1 LYQLSDSLHE
11 LQTSLKKN
19 VNPYLDR
26 VGRISRNILLDV
38 EDAILKT
45 KEQLDSDANNLR
57 NALNEIEIE
66 KARRDLEDAQD
77 GWLRVTGSA
86 M

>member
-1 LYQLSDSLHE
+1 M
-11 LQTSLKKN
+11 
-19 VNPYLDR
+19 
-26 VGRISRNILLDV
+26 GRISRNILLDV

-45 KEQLDSDANNLR
+45 KEQLDSDANSLR

>member
-1 LYQLSDSLHE
+1 M
-11 LQTSLKKN
+11 
-19 VNPYLDR
+19 
-26 VGRISRNILLDV
+26 GRISRNILLDV